1 MYNRI
6 YFNRHHW
13 DLPPHSLSTPLPLPL
28 PTPRPHFSTYTLP
41 PRSLYLAA
49 PYVSLLQIPYFP
61 HYTLPTSPTPVHIP
75 YIPLPLYLS
84 PASPIPLPIPYLP
97 APSTRLSPS
106 SPPISRGVRRRNVN
120 TTTTK
125 HSSCVPQYLI
135 AVEMVELKLHRQ
147 RQHCMFI
154 LNDG

>member
-1 MYNRI
+1 MI
-6 YFNRHHW
+6 KSCTIEFTVTVTTGIC
-13 DLPPHSLSTPLPLPL
+13 LLT
-28 PTPRPHFSTYTLP
+28 
-41 PRSLYLAA
+41 LYLHPSPSPSPSPA
-49 PYVSLLQIPYFP
+49 PTSLPIPCLPDPSTWLSPMSPYYKF
-61 HYTLPTSPTPVHIP
+61 PTSPTTYCLLPP
-75 YIPLPLYLS
+75 PLYIS

-106 SPPISRGVRRRNVN
+106 SPPICRGMRRRNVN
-120 TTTTK
+120 TTTTE

-135 AVEMVELKLHRQ
+135 TVEMVELKLHRQ